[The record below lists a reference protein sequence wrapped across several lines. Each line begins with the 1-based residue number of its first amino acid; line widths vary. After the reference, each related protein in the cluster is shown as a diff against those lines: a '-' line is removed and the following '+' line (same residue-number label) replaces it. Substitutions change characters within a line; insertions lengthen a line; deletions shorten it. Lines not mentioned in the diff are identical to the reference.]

1 VVEGWVVGGAVN
13 AEQLDSLRKEK
24 LAQFAHLIATNAG
37 SGALVSGRSI
47 PIVEYQRLQGPRAGG
62 VKLRVDDLSLGKLFA
77 ALKRDDF
84 AAVRSLATWNFVG
97 DPQVSLEDRCVR
109 IEMGWSPMLA
119 ETTVRLSGLNR
130 RPNNPNQWVIG
141 KNEAGGSIK
150 AEFSDLTPHWLTAG
164 MSGSGKSVAV
174 RNAAIQLCAYQSN
187 TFVLCDGKY
196 GENLLP
202 LGKLP
207 GVQGPVALSV
217 PQVRG
222 ALGWVMAQM
231 AARYEHLAQGKRPEG
246 RLIVVIDE
254 FQEFCSDDVIAD
266 LLERIS
272 RQGRGALVS
281 LLLTTQHPNTESFG
295 KVATRRQL
303 PGRLALKVM
312 DFEASK
318 IVVGKKPRADLL
330 LSQGDCFVCRPDWPS
345 MRAQGAYVDQDDV
358 DEVMEKAN
366 GRAGQW
372 RFQEWPEFDP
382 SGVGQ
387 DLPSDNGNGGGR
399 PQFEISGPEIG
410 VSLAAAAESAGRP
423 AFKKMMEEAGLG
435 RPGSSRAQRLLD
447 LGRDAFVWLD
457 RAGYAIATP
466 V

>member
-1 VVEGWVVGGAVN
+1 VN

-24 LAQFAHLIATNAG
+24 LAQFAQLIATNAN

-47 PIVEYQRLQGPRAGG
+47 PVVEYQRLQGPRAGG
-62 VKLRVDDLSLGKLFA
+62 IKLRVDDLSLGKLFA

-97 DPQVSLEDRCVR
+97 DPQVNLEDRCVR

-130 RPNNPNQWVIG
+130 RPNNSNQWVIG
-141 KNEAGGSIK
+141 KNEAGGTIK

-187 TFVLCDGKY
+187 EFVLCDGKY

-222 ALGWVMAQM
+222 ALGWVMVQM
-231 AARYEHLAQGKRPEG
+231 AARYEQLAQGKRPEG

-254 FQEFCSDDVIAD
+254 FQEFCNDGTIAD

-318 IVVGKKPRADLL
+318 IVVGKKPRADML
-330 LSQGDCFVCRPDWPS
+330 LSGGDCWVCRPDWPS
-345 MRAQGAYVDQDDV
+345 MRAQGAYVDQKDV
-358 DEVMEKAN
+358 DEVIEHAN
-366 GRAGQW
+366 GRVGQW
-372 RFQEWPEFDP
+372 QFQEWPEFDP
-382 SGVGQ
+382 SDVGQ
-387 DLPSDNGNGGGR
+387 DLPSDNGKSKR
-399 PQFEISGPEIG
+399 PQFEITGAEIG
-410 VSLAAAAESAGRP
+410 ISLAAAAESAGRP
-423 AFKKMMEEAGLG
+423 TFQRMMEEAGLG
-435 RPGSSRAQRLLD
+435 RPGSSRAQRLLE
-447 LGRDAFVWLD
+447 LGREAFVWLD
-457 RAGYAIATP
+457 REGYAIATP
-466 V
+466 A

>member
-1 VVEGWVVGGAVN
+1 MN

-24 LAQFAHLIATNAG
+24 LAQFAGLIATNAYN
-37 SGALVSGRSI
+37 GALVSGKRVSI
-47 PIVEYQRLQGPRAGG
+47 VDYQRLQGPRAGG
-62 VKLRVDDLSLGKLFA
+62 VKLRVNDLSLGKLFA

-97 DPQVSLEDRCVR
+97 DPQVHLEDRCVR
-109 IEMGWSPMLA
+109 IELGWSPLLA
-119 ETTVRLSGLNR
+119 ETMIRLSGLNR

-141 KNEAGGSIK
+141 KNEAGGTIK

-164 MSGSGKSVAV
+164 ISGSGKSVAV
-174 RNAAIQLCAYQSN
+174 RNAALQLCAYKSN
-187 TFVLCDGKY
+187 TLILCDGKY

-217 PQVRG
+217 PQVRS
-222 ALGWVMAQM
+222 ALGWAVSQM
-231 AARYEHLAQGKRPEG
+231 GVRYKQFAQGKPREG
-246 RLIVVIDE
+246 RLIIIIDE
-254 FQEFCSDDVIAD
+254 FQEFCNDEVVAS

-281 LLLTTQHPNTESFG
+281 LFLTTQHPNTESFG

-303 PGRLALKVM
+303 PGRQVHKMM
-312 DFEASK
+312 DFESSK
-318 IVVGKKPRADLL
+318 LVVGKKPRADTL
-330 LSQGDCFVCRPDWPS
+330 LSRGDCFVCRPDWPS

-358 DEVMEKAN
+358 NEVMEQAN

-382 SGVGQ
+382 SAVGQ
-387 DLPSDNGNGGGR
+387 DLPSDNGKGGGR

-423 AFKKMMEEAGLG
+423 TFQKMMGEAGLG